1 MFNRGQREEPVDAN
15 GFHDRG
21 NVYSRHGN
29 YERAVQ
35 DYNRAIEMD
44 GDFAEAYYD
53 RGCSYH
59 EVGLNEQAITDL
71 TRAIELNPEA
81 ARYYARRSLAYVFTD
96 HIDLA
101 EADEEMCDTL
111 RERGFE

>member
-1 MFNRGQREEPVDAN
+1 MNRGRPKEPVDAN

-21 NVYSRHGN
+21 NLYSRHGN

-44 GDFAEAYYD
+44 PDFAEAYYD

-59 EVGLNEQAITDL
+59 EVGLNEEAIADL
-71 TRAIELNPEA
+71 TRAIELNPQA
-81 ARYYARRSLAYVFTD
+81 ARYYGRRSLAYVFTD

-101 EADEEMCDTL
+101 EADQEMSDAL
-111 RERGFE
+111 RERGLE

>member
-1 MFNRGQREEPVDAN
+1 MLLNRGQREEPVDAN

-53 RGCSYH
+53 RGC
-59 EVGLNEQAITDL
+59 
-71 TRAIELNPEA
+71 
-81 ARYYARRSLAYVFTD
+81 
-96 HIDLA
+96 
-101 EADEEMCDTL
+101 
-111 RERGFE
+111 

>member
-1 MFNRGQREEPVDAN
+1 MNRARPEEPVDAY
-15 GFHDRG
+15 GFHNRG
-21 NVYSRHGN
+21 NTYGRHGN
-29 YERAVQ
+29 YERAIQ
-35 DYNRAIEMD
+35 DFTTAIEMD

-53 RGCSYH
+53 RGFSYY
-59 EVGLNEQAITDL
+59 EVGLNEEAIADL

-101 EADEEMCDTL
+101 EADQEMSDEL
-111 RERGFE
+111 RGRGFE